1 MGKDI
6 CGYDDY
12 TVDIDGNIFSK
23 KTNKYMK
30 QSSSKKDWYKVVGLT
45 KYGKTKTFTIHSIVA
60 SHFIPLIAGKNNVN
74 HKDGNK
80 QNNNATNLEWC
91 THGENI
97 QHAYDTGLCK
107 PYWLGITGSK
117 NPNSK
122 MIRQYSKSG
131 IFIEEFGS
139 MVDAENTTGIA
150 RQNISMVCLGKRKF
164 AGGYAWEY
172 K

>member
-1 MGKDI
+1 MAKDI

-12 TVDIDGNIFSK
+12 TVDIDGKIFSK
-23 KTNKYMK
+23 KTSIHLK
-30 QSSSKKDWYKVVGLT
+30 QSSSKKDWYKTVSLSSGGVV
-45 KYGKTKTFTIHSIVA
+45 KTFTVHSIVA
-60 SHFIPLIAGKNNVN
+60 SHFVPLRIGRNNVN

-80 QNNNATNLEWC
+80 QNNKASNLEWC

-97 QHAYDTGLCK
+97 QHAYDIGLCK
-107 PYWLGITGSK
+107 PYWSGITGSK

-122 MIRQYSKSG
+122 KIRQYSKNG

-139 MVDAENTTGIA
+139 MVEAELITKIA
-150 RQNISMVCLGKRKF
+150 RQNISKVCLGKRKF
-164 AGGYAWEY
+164 AGGYTWEY